1 MSGSPVLRYNALFLK
16 TLFLKTLFSERS
28 QTFALLEE
36 RDCHDDGLCVT
47 LAKNGNGAL
56 MGRNQVESNQVFYV
70 KYLIGFR
77 VYFLFSTCR
86 NFDKI

>member
-1 MSGSPVLRYNALFLK
+1 MSGSPVLRYNA
-16 TLFLKTLFSERS
+16 LFLKTLFSERS

-56 MGRNQVESNQVFYV
+56 LGRES
-70 KYLIGFR
+70 
-77 VYFLFSTCR
+77 
-86 NFDKI
+86 